1 MKRLLPA
8 LLLLISAPL
17 FAQPQPCGNPAFM
30 QPFCAQA
37 CVVCDINGFTGVN
50 DAGVKGQ
57 APPGFCTTQIHHMQW
72 IAFIAGS
79 TNLTL
84 SLKVYN
90 CQNGEGLEVGIYESF
105 DCQSF
110 RLLSNCDTDIPNNTT
125 QNFTNIEPLV
135 VGQYYYF
142 VMDGSVNDVCKYTI
156 NVVSGTTQVPPLEN
170 SGVIAGEP
178 LACSGTSSKYTV
190 QLPPG
195 AARFSWTLDGT
206 PLASTQDTTINIDW
220 NTPGTYNLCVTA
232 SNACDTAAP
241 ACRTVVVKGIAPT
254 LISAPICEGECF
266 EMADTMVCTT
276 GLYDFHFSGS
286 DGCDSLVRVNVQ
298 VLPASITNLNLL
310 ICDGDSVMIGNHAFF
325 ESGEYQELLA
335 TQNTCDSTV
344 NLKLQVIQCEIKG
357 GLNTESAN
365 CNGSATG
372 SLEFSVQNG
381 TPPFQYNWTRIGVG
395 TPFGNGNLTALNTLE
410 KIENLPAGTYF
421 ITVSDNFGNDVV
433 LFSDV
438 TEPAVLTIETQ
449 LSDFHGSNI
458 SCQGLKDGSIRLSP
472 YGGLP
477 PYRFQWNNGSQ
488 SPQLDQIAANTY
500 TCTLTDAAGCE
511 KVIPITLVEPEV
523 LALNVH
529 FQNPDC
535 AGINTGSAQVMGTTG
550 GTPLYEYDL
559 SGTGFGPK
567 DNFSLLSPGSYKMT
581 VRDANGCE
589 QSQTGSLIA
598 PIIPEIELGPDR
610 TVELGDIIRLDLTTS
625 TLLDTFI
632 WSAQPGLS
640 CYNCP
645 EPDAQAL
652 HTTTYQLTVTAP
664 GGCTASDL
672 VTVQVQDRRNVYIPN
687 TFSPNDD
694 GFNDQFTVYGGREVS
709 TIKKLQVFSRWGE
722 LVFQQDNML
731 PNDESAGWD
740 GRFRGKDLPPGVFTW
755 LAQVEFID
763 GVVTLYQGSITV
775 LW

>member
-1 MKRLLPA
+1 M
-8 LLLLISAPL
+8 
-17 FAQPQPCGNPAFM
+17 
-30 QPFCAQA
+30 
-37 CVVCDINGFTGVN
+37 
-50 DAGVKGQ
+50 
-57 APPGFCTTQIHHMQW
+57 
-72 IAFIAGS
+72 
-79 TNLTL
+79 
-84 SLKVYN
+84 
-90 CQNGEGLEVGIYESF
+90 
-105 DCQSF
+105 
-110 RLLSNCDTDIPNNTT
+110 
-125 QNFTNIEPLV
+125 
-135 VGQYYYF
+135 
-142 VMDGSVNDVCKYTI
+142 
-156 NVVSGTTQVPPLEN
+156 
-170 SGVIAGEP
+170 
-178 LACSGTSSKYTV
+178 
-190 QLPPG
+190 
-195 AARFSWTLDGT
+195 
-206 PLASTQDTTINIDW
+206 
-220 NTPGTYNLCVTA
+220 
-232 SNACDTAAP
+232 
-241 ACRTVVVKGIAPT
+241 
-254 LISAPICEGECF
+254 
-266 EMADTMVCTT
+266 
-276 GLYDFHFSGS
+276 
-286 DGCDSLVRVNVQ
+286 
-298 VLPASITNLNLL
+298 
-310 ICDGDSVMIGNHAFF
+310 
-325 ESGEYQELLA
+325 
-335 TQNTCDSTV
+335 
-344 NLKLQVIQCEIKG
+344 
-357 GLNTESAN
+357 
-365 CNGSATG
+365 
-372 SLEFSVQNG
+372 
-381 TPPFQYNWTRIGVG
+381 
-395 TPFGNGNLTALNTLE
+395 
-410 KIENLPAGTYF
+410 
-421 ITVSDNFGNDVV
+421 V